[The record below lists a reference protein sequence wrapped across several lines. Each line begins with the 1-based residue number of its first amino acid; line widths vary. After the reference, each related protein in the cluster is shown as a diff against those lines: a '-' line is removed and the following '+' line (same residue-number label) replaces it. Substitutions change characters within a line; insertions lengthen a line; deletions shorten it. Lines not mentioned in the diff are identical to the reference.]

1 MSKMNVYGNYGEP
14 DKNMKKYPLGYG
26 CCETCKYEQCSLTA
40 EPCVSC
46 DSDREVFSN
55 YEPNEAMAL
64 TGAGR
69 RKFENVLESYSYGNN
84 YTYEFLTT
92 VPTPKDEKSFN
103 MMDVYKLTMNGND
116 QEYILLSHNI
126 GDDTISATLHIKGT
140 HDLGANG
147 ENLKR
152 ILDRYGLL

>member
-14 DKNMKKYPLGYG
+14 DKNMNKYPPVYE
-26 CCETCKYEQCSLTA
+26 CCETCKYEPCSIIE
-40 EPCVSC
+40 EPGVSC
-46 DSDREVFSN
+46 DYDREVFSN
-55 YEPNEAMAL
+55 YEPNEAVAL
-64 TGAGR
+64 TEAKR

-84 YTYEFLTT
+84 YTYKFLTT
-92 VPTPKDEKSFN
+92 FPTSKDEKFSN
-103 MMDVYKLTMNGND
+103 IVDVYKLTMNDND

-126 GDDTISATLHIKGT
+126 GDDTISATLHIKET